1 MIVKLV
7 LPVAENT
14 QFKNNGE
21 QRLLGPNKE
30 IDGSISLHTATVT
43 V

>member
-14 QFKNNGE
+14 QIKNNGE

-30 IDGSISLHTATVT
+30 TDSQTAR
-43 V
+43 